1 MTILD
6 RNGNEIKQPEPS
18 PSWHKDVNVHALMLW
33 QGHVFEYL
41 GIDPVNDP
49 NVIFF
54 RYKEPTAK
62 TTKRRQKCK
71 TQ

>member
-1 MTILD
+1 MTIVDL
-6 RNGNEIKQPEPS
+6 NGNEMEQPAPM
-18 PSWHKDVNVHALMLW
+18 PKWHKDVNVHALMLW